1 MNISAV
7 ILAAGQ
13 GKRMKTTKPKVLHE
27 ILNRPMI
34 LYVIDA
40 VKALHPRKIV
50 IVVGKASE
58 EIKRTIRVKSIRYVT
73 QTQPLGTG
81 HALEM
86 AKGTLQE
93 RIDSTILVLNGDCPL
108 ITPDALKAL
117 VKNHKG
123 DNNDLSFLSFFDN
136 SLSGYGRVL
145 RDDKNRVVGIVED
158 KHATSD
164 KKNIRELN
172 GGVYVMES
180 KILDYLGQVEKNS
193 SSGEYYLTDIVKISS
208 FEGRRVN
215 TYTCNPEILRGV
227 NTREDL
233 QQVTS
238 ILSRRAAS

>member
-13 GKRMKTTKPKVLHE
+13 GKRMKSSKPKVLHE
-27 ILNRPMI
+27 ILNRPML

-58 EIKRTIRVKSIRYVT
+58 EIKRIIPHQSISYVT
-73 QTQPLGTG
+73 QKQPLGTG

-86 AKGTLQE
+86 AKGALQKTM
-93 RIDSTILVLNGDCPL
+93 DSTVLVLNGDCPL
-108 ITPDALKAL
+108 ITPEALKAL
-117 VKNHKG
+117 VKNHQG

-136 SLSGYGRVL
+136 SLSGYGRIL
-145 RDDKNRVVGIVED
+145 RDDRNRVIGIVED
-158 KHATSD
+158 KHASSD

-208 FEGRRVN
+208 LEGNRVN
-215 TYTCNPEILRGV
+215 TYTCNPEVIRGV
-227 NTREDL
+227 NTREEL
-233 QQVTS
+233 QQVES